1 MSPDVSNTCVC
12 EILKLSRLVANNR
25 IATGKSFIDFF
36 LNNEV
41 FMFGIISVTQG
52 VLTHQSVPNY
62 TRGHTESCIK
72 PLPRNALPK
81 YHNNECE
88 HEALQDNTWKHWNAQ
103 LPHQLHKPLPPKK
116 FFSPYSN

>member
-52 VLTHQSVPNY
+52 VLGVIPSVSTKLY
-62 TRGHTESCIK
+62 TWSH
-72 PLPRNALPK
+72 
-81 YHNNECE
+81 
-88 HEALQDNTWKHWNAQ
+88 
-103 LPHQLHKPLPPKK
+103 
-116 FFSPYSN
+116 